1 MLRVIKMTQQFGR
14 LTAED
19 LDCYRELFSGITKK
33 IQRFCYSNFYI
44 FDVEKTIRI
53 LKIYRQWLI
62 AQEDLDFNDLYEKFW
77 DQYEMDITGVSLLLL
92 PKGHNKEREIKRIDA
107 LINTINQCSIFNDV
121 QSNAVCFAENDYLYP
136 TTRKSLEE
144 IYSRSQK
151 EQNRE
156 YCRNIKN
163 YLEVYPEPYL
173 DFDNLVNFF
182 NDNERDVDTDSNIF
196 N

>member
-1 MLRVIKMTQQFGR
+1 MHPVLGVRFF
-14 LTAED
+14 AED

-33 IQRFCYSNFYI
+33 IQQFCYSNFYI
-44 FDVEKTIRI
+44 FDVKKTIRI

-77 DQYEMDITGVSLLLL
+77 DQYERDITGVSLLLL
-92 PKGHNKEREIKRIDA
+92 LKGHNKEREIKRIDA
-107 LINTINQCSIFNDV
+107 WINTINQCGTSYIFNDV
-121 QSNAVCFAENDYLYP
+121 QSNAVGFAENNYLYSA
-136 TTRKSLEE
+136 TRKSLEE

-163 YLEVYPEPYL
+163 YLGVYPEPYP

-182 NDNERDVDTDSNIF
+182 NDNERDVDTDSNIS